1 VKVRG
6 RGLTIDD
13 VVAVARHDARVE
25 LAPDARAEM
34 AASAALVEGFVA
46 GKQPVYGVTTGFG
59 SLADTVIP
67 PDRSAELQVAL
78 VRSHAAGMGDP
89 VERDVVRA
97 LLLLRARSLAMARS
111 GARPEIV
118 DLQLA
123 LLNHG
128 ITPVVREHGSLG
140 ASGDLAP
147 LAHCALALIGEGE
160 VTTGTG
166 TEPSAAA
173 LARAGLRP
181 LTLRAKEGLALIN
194 GTQFMA
200 AIGALVLSRAARLV
214 RIADIAAAQSV
225 EAVRGSRT
233 PFAPEI
239 QALRPHPGQLASAA
253 NLYALLDSSEINES
267 HRWCGRV
274 QDAYSLRCS
283 PQVHGACRDAI
294 AYVRSVVAIELNA
307 ATDNPLVFADR
318 DEVLSNGNFH
328 GEPVAIALD
337 TLKIALAE
345 LAGISERRIERMV
358 NPTMS
363 EGLPPFLAEQGGL
376 NSGFMIPHYVAASL
390 VAENKVL
397 CHPASVDSI
406 PTSAGQEDHVSMG
419 ATAAVHAWQVCANVE
434 RVLAVELLCGAQGL
448 DFLAPLRP
456 GPGITALHAA
466 LRETS
471 PHLGDDRSLSA
482 DIETVAGRVRDGALV
497 AAVEGALA
505 PLQ

>member
-1 VKVRG
+1 LGEFGAEWQPIAPTAQDLAIDEDDLTRLDPEFAAVVLYTSGSTGVAQAIPKKLFQLSREVATLESQFG
-6 RGLTIDD
+6 KLVGAADIVAALTID
-13 VVAVARHDARVE
+13 
-25 LAPDARAEM
+25 
-34 AASAALVEGFVA
+34 
-46 GKQPVYGVTTGFG
+46 
-59 SLADTVIP
+59 
-67 PDRSAELQVAL
+67 
-78 VRSHAAGMGDP
+78 
-89 VERDVVRA
+89 
-97 LLLLRARSLAMARS
+97 
-111 GARPEIV
+111 
-118 DLQLA
+118 
-123 LLNHG
+123 
-128 ITPVVREHGSLG
+128 
-140 ASGDLAP
+140 
-147 LAHCALALIGEGE
+147 
-160 VTTGTG
+160 
-166 TEPSAAA
+166 
-173 LARAGLRP
+173 GLRGSYHP
-181 LTLRAKEGLALIN
+181 FE
-194 GTQFMA
+194 
-200 AIGALVLSRAARLV
+200 ARLH
-214 RIADIAAAQSV
+214 D
-225 EAVRGSRT
+225 
-233 PFAPEI
+233 P
-239 QALRPHPGQLASAA
+239 RPHPGQRTSAA
-253 NLYALLDSSEINES
+253 NLLVLLQHSPINRS
-267 HRWCGRV
+267 HENCGRV
-274 QDAYSLRCS
+274 QDAYSLRCA

-294 AYVRSVVAIELNA
+294 GYARSVVAIELNA

-363 EGLPPFLAEQGGL
+363 EGLPPFLAERGGL